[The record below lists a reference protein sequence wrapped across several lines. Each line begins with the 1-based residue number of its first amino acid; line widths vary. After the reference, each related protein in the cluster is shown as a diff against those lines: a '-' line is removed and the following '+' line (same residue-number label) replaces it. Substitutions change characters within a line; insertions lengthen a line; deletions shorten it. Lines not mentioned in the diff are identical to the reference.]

1 MLRNTVRTMRNTVRT
16 MRKESLERS
25 LQTSQLTMHACD
37 PVLAIV
43 IVDQPL
49 SLHRDTLVNVN
60 KPWHEHKGCKS
71 VAR

>member
-1 MLRNTVRTMRNTVRT
+1 
-16 MRKESLERS
+16 MRKELRIAAPQVPNGD
-25 LQTSQLTMHACD
+25 LQTLELTMHACD